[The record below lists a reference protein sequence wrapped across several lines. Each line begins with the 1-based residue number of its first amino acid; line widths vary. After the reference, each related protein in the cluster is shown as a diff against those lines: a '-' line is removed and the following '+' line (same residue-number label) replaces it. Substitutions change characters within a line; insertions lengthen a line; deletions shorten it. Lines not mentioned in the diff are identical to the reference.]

1 MSLVR
6 ELLHKRRLSKERNRA
21 IMPTT
26 QQQAADA
33 NAFANRLIRAQAIEM
48 NTPLAPVALSSTQ
61 NNAGQVV
68 NVTPRNVGLL
78 KGFFVEYSC
87 NVKNTNA
94 ANAITPTNFG
104 ALNLFSN
111 IQFTDLQN
119 NTRVNCPAYQLAF
132 LGTAKQ
138 KNPFSAS
145 FLSTA
150 IDTPVKY
157 GSNSLATVLGV
168 ASTDTVWS
176 QTASIASAATGV
188 VTGVLWIPVAYSDH
202 DYRGAIYANVING
215 QMNLQFTI
223 NPTPGFVAGGDQM
236 LAMYGTADSSV
247 SCQIL
252 NTNIQVTQVYMDQ
265 LPIDPTSKLPILPL
279 RDISTIYELKN
290 TTFTAAVPGNDY
302 PMQYPNFRDI
312 LSSTVLLDTLG
323 APVSVPALTNYFSL
337 QAANST
343 NIFKRSG
350 NMNQALVRNIIG
362 FDFPTGVTYFSYRAK
377 PLSTTQYGN
386 LQLIF
391 NPSAAW
397 SQNYAIYHCWES
409 FASIATITQAGSLAA
424 S

>member
-1 MSLVR
+1 MST
-6 ELLHKRRLSKERNRA
+6 
-21 IMPTT
+21 TT
-26 QQQAADA
+26 QQAAMAA
-33 NAFANRLIRAQAIEM
+33 NALANQLIRAQALEM

-78 KGFFVEYSC
+78 KGFFVEFSA

-94 ANAITPTNFG
+94 AIAITPTNFG
-104 ALNLFSN
+104 PLNLFSN

-119 NTRVNCPAYQLAF
+119 NVRINCPAYQIAF
-132 LGTAKQ
+132 LDSVKQ
-138 KNPFSAS
+138 KNPFSSA

-150 IDTPVKY
+150 VDTPVKY
-157 GSNSLATVLGV
+157 GSNSTATVLGV

-176 QTASIASAATGV
+176 ATPNIAFGATGV

-215 QMNLQFTI
+215 QMNLQFTV
-223 NPTPGFVAGGDQM
+223 NPTPGYVAGADQM
-236 LAMYGTADSSV
+236 LAMYGVADSAV

-252 NTNIQVTQVYMDQ
+252 NTTIQVTQVYMDQ
-265 LPIDPTSKLPILPL
+265 LPIDPTSKLPILPQ

-290 TTFTAAVPGNDY
+290 TTFTSAVPGNDF

-312 LSSTVLLDTLG
+312 LSSTVLLDTLT
-323 APVSVPALTNYFSL
+323 APVSVPALTNYWSL

-343 NIFKRSG
+343 NVFKRSG
-350 NMNQALVRNIIG
+350 NMNQALTRNILG
-362 FDFPTGVTYFSYRAK
+362 FDLPVGCSYFSYRGK

-391 NPSAAW
+391 NPAAGW
-397 SQNYAIYHCWES
+397 QQSYAIYHCWES
-409 FASIATITQAGSLAA
+409 FASIATITQSGSLAA
-424 S
+424 